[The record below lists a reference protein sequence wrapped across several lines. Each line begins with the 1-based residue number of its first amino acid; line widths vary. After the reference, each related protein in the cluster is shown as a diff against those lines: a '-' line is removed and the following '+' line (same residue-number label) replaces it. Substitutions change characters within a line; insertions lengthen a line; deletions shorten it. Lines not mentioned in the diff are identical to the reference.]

1 MTLATDIKNMLMS
14 KDEQTFL
21 LGLSC
26 LTQCDLSEFEEK
38 DFAKSPNVIININY
52 TNPLFSTKSSKP
64 LMFKVRSSI
73 FHIKDTYRENVL
85 FLEENKSILEKFINL
100 KINIEHTQ
108 IFESYKLA
116 LGIFDIV
123 SLTYL

>member
-1 MTLATDIKNMLMS
+1 MTALATDIKDMLMS
-14 KDEQTFL
+14 KDEQIFL

-38 DFAKSPNVIININY
+38 DLARSPNAIININY
-52 TNPLFSTKSSKP
+52 IGSLFSTKNAP

-73 FHIKDTYRENVL
+73 FHIKDIYRENVL
-85 FLEENKSILEKFINL
+85 FLEENKSILEKVINL

-116 LGIFDIV
+116 LGTFEII
-123 SLTYL
+123 SITYL

>member
-1 MTLATDIKNMLMS
+1 MKFLNEIKSMLMS

-26 LTQCDLSEFEEK
+26 LTQCDLSDFEEK
-38 DFAKSPNVIININY
+38 DFVRLPNVIININY
-52 TNPLFSTKSSKP
+52 TNPLFQKKSSKP

-73 FHIKDTYRENVL
+73 FHIKDIYRENIL
-85 FLEENKSILEKFINL
+85 FLEENKSILEKVINL

-116 LGIFDIV
+116 LGTFDII
-123 SLTYL
+123 SITYL